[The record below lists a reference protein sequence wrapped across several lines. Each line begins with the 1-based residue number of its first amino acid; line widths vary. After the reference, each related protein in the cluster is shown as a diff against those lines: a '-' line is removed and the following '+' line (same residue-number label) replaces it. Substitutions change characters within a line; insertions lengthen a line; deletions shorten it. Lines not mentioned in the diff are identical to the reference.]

1 MSQKHAEYCW
11 NEEPDTLIYSMGIAG
26 QDADRGPDIKQGDLI
41 FMMACTDMAAV
52 EKHRLDPHHLTLG
65 QRIIDAGVEV
75 TPTFRKMYRTTGRG
89 FLVKA
94 V

>member
-1 MSQKHAEYCW
+1 
-11 NEEPDTLIYSMGIAG
+11 
-26 QDADRGPDIKQGDLI
+26 LI
-41 FMMACTDMAAV
+41 FIMACTDMAAV
-52 EKHRLDPHHLTLG
+52 EKHRQDPRHLALG

-75 TPTFRKMYRTTGRG
+75 TSTFRKMYRTTGHG